1 LANVVTP
8 GDFGTLLG
16 ITARGA
22 AAGLLLAFGLAGC
35 GTLASGPAETATSSV
50 EVRAA
55 PAAGMRASYQVKT
68 VATLSGAGV
77 RSLPESQKTATAS
90 QRYVVEVTAADA
102 DSFDVRVTT
111 AGAPD
116 VVVARFGRDWAP
128 LQFGVEIQ
136 GRYSDGDLVSFPV
149 LGEALQLSRDLSGQ
163 WRVGE
168 SRAWERVVNF
178 PPLLS
183 VLMRGT
189 LTLKRV
195 TSRDGRRAAEFAY
208 SAAGDGQY
216 QASPFRMSMAGQCWM
231 DLATG
236 FLLEVKTSAPGR
248 FTRSGEPVGME
259 IKEERALDRPASRG
273 F

>member
-1 LANVVTP
+1 
-8 GDFGTLLG
+8 
-16 ITARGA
+16 
-22 AAGLLLAFGLAGC
+22 
-35 GTLASGPAETATSSV
+35 
-50 EVRAA
+50 
-55 PAAGMRASYQVKT
+55 MRASYQVKT

-77 RSLPESQKTATAS
+77 RSLPESQRTATAS
-90 QRYVVEVTAADA
+90 QRYTVDVTAVAA
-102 DSFDVRVTT
+102 DSFDVRVAT

-116 VVVARFGRDWAP
+116 IVIARFGRDWAA

-136 GRYSDGDLVSFPV
+136 GQVSDGDLQSFPV
-149 LGEALQLSRDLSGQ
+149 LGEAFLLSRDLSGS

-168 SRAWERVVNF
+168 ARPWERIVNF
-178 PPLLS
+178 PPLVT

-189 LTLKRV
+189 VTLKRIAN
-195 TSRDGRRAAEFAY
+195 RDGRRAAEFNY

-216 QASPFRMSMAGQCWM
+216 QASRFHMSMAGQCWM

-248 FTRSGEPVGME
+248 FTQSGELIVME
-259 IKEERALDRPASRG
+259 IKEERTLNRADSRG

>member
-1 LANVVTP
+1 V
-8 GDFGTLLG
+8 LL
-16 ITARGA
+16 
-22 AAGLLLAFGLAGC
+22 AAGLFGCASVG
-35 GTLASGPAETATSSV
+35 SGPGATATA
-50 EVRAA
+50 ELRAA
-55 PAAGMRASYQVKT
+55 PALGMRASYQVRT

-77 RSLPESQKTATAS
+77 RSLPDSQKTASVS
-90 QRYVVEVTAADA
+90 QRYVIEVTAASD

-116 VVVARFGRDWAP
+116 VVVARFGRDWTP

-149 LGEALQLSRDLSGQ
+149 LGEAFQLSRDLSGH

-189 LTLKRV
+189 LTLKRIA
-195 TSRDGRRAAEFAY
+195 TRDGRSAAEFAY

-216 QASPFRMSMAGQCWM
+216 QAAPFRMSLSGQCWV
-231 DLATG
+231 DVATG
-236 FLLEVKTSAPGR
+236 FLLEIKTSAPGR
-248 FTRSGEPVGME
+248 FVQGGEPVGME
-259 IKEERALDRPASRG
+259 IKEERSLDQPASRG